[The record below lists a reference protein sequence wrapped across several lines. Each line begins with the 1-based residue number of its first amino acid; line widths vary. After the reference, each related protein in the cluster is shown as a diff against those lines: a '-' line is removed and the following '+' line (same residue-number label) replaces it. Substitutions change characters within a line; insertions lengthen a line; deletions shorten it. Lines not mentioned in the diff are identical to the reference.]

1 MTRKIFQRMME
12 AGETFDK
19 SVSCMYPEHSIAIN
33 RALCLLGT
41 AESGKRKFA
50 FRGVNDTAGR

>member
-41 AESGKRKFA
+41 AESGKRSL
-50 FRGVNDTAGR
+50 RSVE